1 MRRMDAVRLGLAIR
15 ALRRRSRWTQGRLAS
30 EAGVSQATVSRV
42 ERGEIRHQ
50 SLHTL
55 TVIAEAL
62 GARASIRIYWH
73 GEDLDRLLDA
83 AHAGLVEDVVR
94 LLVAN
99 GWLVVPE
106 FTFNDFGERGSID
119 ILAYHPDT
127 GALLIVEVK
136 SVVPDMQA
144 MLAGIDRK
152 ARIAPKLVGSR
163 GWRVRSVSRLLV
175 LADDRTT
182 RRRLARHRATID
194 RVMPLRSVAVRRW
207 LRSPAGEMGG
217 VLFLPLSQGTVAR
230 HRIRPRTDQ
239 SADT

>member
-1 MRRMDAVRLGLAIR
+1 MPSMDAVRLGLSIR
-15 ALRRRSRWTQGRLAS
+15 ALRRRTRWTQDRLAS

-50 SLHTL
+50 TLHTL
-55 TVIAEAL
+55 ALIAEAL
-62 GARASIRIYWH
+62 GARASVRIYWH

-94 LLVAN
+94 LLVAH
-99 GWLVVPE
+99 GWEVMPE
-106 FTFNDFGERGSID
+106 CTFNDFGERGAID
-119 ILAYHPDT
+119 ILAFHPES

-152 ARIAPKLVGSR
+152 VRIAPKLAVSR

-175 LADDRTT
+175 LADDRTS
-182 RRRLARHRATID
+182 RRRLARHQATMD

-207 LRSPAGEMGG
+207 LRSPAGAMGG
-217 VLFLPLSQGTVAR
+217 VLFLSNGQRTVAR
-230 HRIRPRTDQ
+230 HRIRARTGE
-239 SADT
+239 STAS